1 MKQEQGKNTF
11 IGSRMDK
18 DTDSR
23 LLEPGVYR
31 DALNVRVGN
40 SSGSDVGALEN
51 SLSNKK
57 LTNKSFGANAT
68 CIGMYS
74 DKNEQK
80 VYWFV
85 VSDDGSYVMEYDFPN
100 GVTSVVL
107 EDTSAGVLNFN
118 KEYLITG
125 VNIIIDTDKKRRLL
139 YWTDNLNPP
148 RSINIDRAKTYGA
161 NNFTEEQISVIK
173 APPLQKPSIALGQT
187 NTGLENNI
195 EEKFLRF
202 AYRYRYLDGEYSAL
216 SSFSETAFLAKPFNF
231 DYAVSSNEGMVNNFS
246 KVSIAFNT
254 GSKLVTE
261 IDVVFK
267 ESGTNT
273 VYLVD
278 SYKKESKNWG
288 DNENQFVEFFNNKI
302 KKALDQDQLF
312 RLYDAVPLKAKAQE
326 LIGNRLVYG
335 FYTENYNIEDANGS
349 AIDVDFSLEGINTA
363 INIGTPTES
372 LKSNRDYE
380 IGIVYLD
387 KYGRQT
393 SVLTSENNTINFP
406 NIDSLTQNQIK
417 AVVNSPAPNF
427 AEKFRF
433 YIKQT
438 REDYDIIVP
447 TIFYLDG
454 PYVWVKL
461 EGSEDNKIEEGDYL
475 YVKADTQEV
484 LPQLVQ
490 TKVLEIKN
498 QPKDFLEDSNKQ
510 LSGNYMR
517 LKPNNYR
524 LDPDDYEFYDWDSYD
539 SSKNANDNPIRGNQ
553 SYVEPAVYY
562 GTSLSDDLTSSGTYT
577 GLVDERYEIEIIVTG
592 ATDEFR
598 WTKDEGQNWSANTPI
613 TGAAQAIENGVEI
626 TFASVTGHS
635 LDDSWVVGAKSS
647 SDDSFG
653 GSESSKAYGF
663 FKGPDTNNGVIYGG
677 ARIEWEY
684 SEYGEETQKI
694 TRNFVSTRKYENIEE
709 WYYGD
714 NIYDEISEIGESR
727 IWFRRGLVEFNY
739 PGNQYNNSKHIT
751 VDPAEDMVMI
761 VKSKGTQNSD
771 LDGVVKLRTS
781 LEIFQAEQNVIF
793 ETIPFSNDAA
803 PFFEIGQ
810 TYDIVNGFH
819 TSSNASDVDQAL
831 GVAGEFVLDVFN
843 CIAWGN
849 AFESYK
855 IKDLFNA
862 KTMKI
867 DTRPS
872 DSIEDYSENIRIASL
887 TYSKVYEQT
896 LNYNGTNEFNLS
908 TINFVDIDDKYN
920 SIQKLFSRD
929 TDLIVFQEDKLHKM
943 PFEKDVLFTAAG
955 EGAVTESNKVFGKE
969 IPYAGEFGISL
980 NPESFAFYGNNIYF
994 TDQRRGSV
1002 MRLNLNG
1009 LVAISNNGMKDF
1021 FRDDFRSKNTKKL
1034 GGLDLYNK
1042 QYVLYSDDTEIPIGS
1057 GGNGVDPNEGTTP
1070 TPGYIPFNC
1079 GSTVEVTGVTNST
1092 PLKVKA
1098 LQVNGLGD
1106 IFVNYNLETVSD
1118 IVIDN
1123 NGDIINFPS
1132 QGPGLGSVS
1141 FTQTY
1146 DDVDFILI
1154 DVTPIATPG
1163 EFEVKIGSPCLVPD
1177 TPAPDPVVA
1186 TKDDYTVYKG
1196 TVDNVLNVLY
1206 NDIYTLPVTITITS
1220 APTEGTAVV
1229 SGNNILYTHTNVVDG
1244 DSDSLTYQIDDG
1256 LTTDTAIVTITALT
1270 DPGGGGNPSEGTAF
1284 QMSTSTAL
1292 NPAEPDNGQVAC
1304 SITSLNTYYHDGAF
1318 FSPGIGDK
1326 VYIDLYMSQPVVG
1339 GNEYR
1344 AIEFGRTIRIDN
1356 TGTVTD
1362 VFICE

>member
-11 IGSRMDK
+11 LGSRMDK

-23 LLEPGVYR
+23 LLEQGVYR
-31 DALNVRVGN
+31 DALNVKVGN

-51 SLSNKK
+51 SLSNKQ
-57 LTNKSFGANAT
+57 LTNHSFGANPT
-68 CIGMYS
+68 CIGMYA

-80 VYWFV
+80 IYWFV
-85 VSDDGSYVMEYDFPN
+85 KSDDGDYLMEHDFAN
-100 GVTSVVL
+100 GITSVVL

-125 VNIIIDTDKKRRLL
+125 VNIIIDTDKRRRLL

-148 RSINIDRAKTYGA
+148 RGVNIDRAKGYGA

-173 APPLQKPSIALGQT
+173 APPLQKPIVALGQT
-187 NTGLENNI
+187 DTGLENNI

-202 AYRYRYLDGEYSAL
+202 AYRYKYLDGEYSAL

-231 DYAVSSNEGMVNNFS
+231 DYATSANESMINNFS

-278 SYKKESKNWG
+278 SYKKKNKNWG
-288 DNENQFVEFFNNKI
+288 DDENQFVEFFNNKI

-326 LIGNRLVYG
+326 LIGNRLAYG
-335 FYTENYNIEDANGS
+335 FYTENYNMEDSNGYE
-349 AIDVDFSLEGINTA
+349 IDVALSLEGINTA
-363 INIGTPTES
+363 IQNGTPTKS

-393 SVLTSENNTINFP
+393 SVFTSETNTISFP
-406 NIDSLTQNQIK
+406 NIASLTQNQIK
-417 AVVNSPAPNF
+417 AVVYSPAPSF

-447 TIFYLDG
+447 TIFYVDG

-461 EGSEDNKIEEGDYL
+461 EGSEDNKIEEGEYL
-475 YVKADTQEV
+475 YVKSDTQEV
-484 LPQLVQ
+484 LPDLVQ

-498 QPKDFLEDSNKQ
+498 QPKDFLEDSDKQ

-539 SSKNANDNPIRGNQ
+539 NSKDSNDNPIRGNQ
-553 SYVEPAVYY
+553 SYVEPAAYY
-562 GTSLSDDLTSSGTYT
+562 GTSLSNDLTSSGTYT
-577 GLVDERYEIEIIVTG
+577 GTVDERYEIEIIVTG

-626 TFASVTGHS
+626 TFASTVGHS
-635 LDDSWVVGAKSS
+635 LDDSWIVGAKSS
-647 SDDSFG
+647 SDDSLG
-653 GSESSKAYGF
+653 GSEGSKAYGL
-663 FKGPDTNNGVIYGG
+663 FKGPDTDNGTIYGG

-684 SEYGEETQKI
+684 SEYGEATQKI
-694 TRNFVSTRKYENIEE
+694 TRNFISTRKYDNIEE

-714 NIYDEISEIGESR
+714 NIHDEISEIGESR
-727 IWFRRGLVEFNY
+727 IWFRRGAVEFNY
-739 PGNQYNNSKHIT
+739 PVYPASRSKHIT
-751 VDPAEDMVMI
+751 IDPAEDMVMI
-761 VKSKGTQNSD
+761 VKSKGTQDND

-810 TYDIVNGFH
+810 TYDVVNGLH
-819 TSSNASDVDQAL
+819 TSSIASDVDQAS
-831 GVAGEFVLDVFN
+831 GVAGEFVLDIFN

-862 KTMKI
+862 KAMKV

-872 DSIEDYSENIRIASL
+872 GSIEEYAKNIRIASI

-908 TINFVDIDDKYN
+908 TVNFKDLDDKYN
-920 SIQKLFSRD
+920 SIQKIFSRD
-929 TDLIVFQEDKLHKM
+929 TDLIVFQEDKIHKL
-943 PFEKDVLFTAAG
+943 PFAKDILFTAAG
-955 EGAVTESNKVFGKE
+955 EGAVTESNEVFGKE

-980 NPESFAFYGNNIYF
+980 NPESFAFYGNSIYF

-1002 MRLNLNG
+1002 MRLNMNG
-1009 LVAISNNGMKDF
+1009 LVPISDNGMKDF
-1021 FRDDFRSKNTKKL
+1021 FRDNFRRRNTKKL

-1042 QYVLYSDDTEIPIGS
+1042 QYVLYASDEEIPIGS
-1057 GGNGVDPNEGTTP
+1057 GGNGIDPNEGTPP
-1070 TPGYIPFNC
+1070 TPGFIPLNC
-1079 GSTVEVTGVTNST
+1079 GVIVEVQGVTT
-1092 PLKVKA
+1092 TQPLRVKV
-1098 LQVNGLGD
+1098 LQTQGLGD
-1106 IFVNYNLETVSD
+1106 IVANYNVTAPCD
-1118 IVIDN
+1118 IQIDN
-1123 NGDIINFPS
+1123 NGDIINFAN
-1132 QGPGLGSVS
+1132 QGPGAGTVS

-1146 DDVDFILI
+1146 DDVDFFLMTI
-1154 DVTPIATPG
+1154 TPTTIG
-1163 EFEVKIGSPCLVPD
+1163 YHEVKVSSPCLVPEG
-1177 TPAPDPVVA
+1177 TAPDPVVA
-1186 TKDDYTVYKG
+1186 NDDTFIVDGG
-1196 TVDNVLNVLY
+1196 TADNIFNVLF
-1206 NDIYTLPVTITITS
+1206 NDSYEGTVTITITS

-1229 SGNNILYTHTNVVDG
+1229 SGNNILYTHTNIVDG
-1244 DSDSLTYQIDDG
+1244 DVDSLTYQIDDG
-1256 LTTDTAIVTITALT
+1256 LTTDTATVSISAIIDT
-1270 DPGGGGNPSEGTAF
+1270 GGGSNPNEGKAF

-1318 FSPGIGDK
+1318 FTPGIGDTI
-1326 VYIDLYMSQPVVG
+1326 YTDLYMSQIVVG
-1339 GNEYR
+1339 GDEYR
-1344 AIEFGRTIRIDN
+1344 AIGLGRTIRIDN